1 MKSIIRLYHL
11 LITVIFRIKRFLR
24 LTALSNCDQRILLFH
39 EVDIADEGR
48 FIAQIDSCSKNWSFI
63 DPSKLNIEAD
73 ESSPSN
79 TRELILTFDDGFSSD
94 FRLAQNVL
102 NPRGIK
108 ALFFVIP
115 EFVDLKTEEDKSL
128 FVSNRLYPGA
138 KPSRIPTHLRS
149 MNWEQIS
156 ILSRQGHTIGSH
168 SSSHKRLSSISDEE
182 ELAREIVRSRQ
193 LIEEVIDKKVEHF
206 AFPFGNLSSISLR
219 SLQLARE
226 NYKYVYSGLRGSNHE
241 IPPGFVLRRETLH
254 PWDPKGFESAILNGA
269 ADSRFRNSL
278 SVLDCW
284 CQEISDKANPQC

>member
-1 MKSIIRLYHL
+1 MKSIIWLYHL
-11 LITVIFRIKRFLR
+11 LVSVIFRIKRFLR
-24 LTALSNCDQRILLFH
+24 LKALRSCDQRILLFH
-39 EVDIADEGR
+39 EVDIVDEDR

-63 DPSKLNIEAD
+63 DPNKFEIETNGL
-73 ESSPSN
+73 SPSN

-94 FRLAQNVL
+94 FWLAQNVL

-115 EFVDLKTEEDKSL
+115 EFVNLKTEEDKSL
-128 FVSNRLYPGA
+128 FVSNRRYPGA
-138 KPSRIPTHLRS
+138 KPSRISSHLRS

-168 SSSHKRLSSISDEE
+168 SSSHKRLSKISDEE
-182 ELAREIVRSRQ
+182 DLAREIVRSRQ

-254 PWDPKGFESAILNGA
+254 PWDPKGFESAIFNGA
-269 ADSRFRNSL
+269 ANSRFRDSL
-278 SVLDCW
+278 SVLDSW
-284 CQEISDKANPQC
+284 CQEISDKANSQC

>member
-1 MKSIIRLYHL
+1 MKSIIWLYHL
-11 LITVIFRIKRFLR
+11 LMTVIFRIKLFLR
-24 LTALSNCDQRILLFH
+24 IVALRNYDRRILLFH
-39 EVDIADEGR
+39 EVDIADEDR
-48 FIAQIDSCSKNWSFI
+48 FIAQIDSCAKNWSFI
-63 DPSKLNIEAD
+63 DPNRCDIENGGLSSSK
-73 ESSPSN
+73 

-128 FVSNRLYPGA
+128 FVSNRLYPGT
-138 KPSRIPTHLRS
+138 KPSRVPSHLRS

-168 SSSHKRLSSISDEE
+168 SSSHKRLSNISDEE

-193 LIEEVIDKKVEHF
+193 LIEKVIGKKVEHF

-269 ADSRFRNSL
+269 TDSRFRDSL

-284 CQEISDKANPQC
+284 CQEISDKANP

>member
-1 MKSIIRLYHL
+1 MKKIVWLYHL
-11 LITVIFRIKRFLR
+11 LITTIFRIKRFVR
-24 LTALSNCDQRILLFH
+24 LSDSQNSDRRIMLFH
-39 EVDIADEGR
+39 EVDISEEKR
-48 FIAQIDSCSKNWSFI
+48 FTEQIENCSKNWNFI
-63 DPSKLNIEAD
+63 NPDQLVLKKNGIVTRDS
-73 ESSPSN
+73 
-79 TRELILTFDDGFSSD
+79 RELILTFDDGFSSD
-94 FRLAQNVL
+94 FRIAQNVL

-108 ALFFVIP
+108 AIFFIIP
-115 EFVDLKTEEDKSL
+115 EFVSLATEGDQTRFISD
-128 FVSNRLYPGA
+128 RLYPGT
-138 KPSRIPTHLRS
+138 KTSRVPTHLRS

-156 ILSRQGHTIGSH
+156 ILSHQGHTIGSH
-168 SSSHKRLSSISDEE
+168 SYSHRRLSEITNED
-182 ELAREIVRSRQ
+182 ELAHEIVDSGRS
-193 LIEEVIDKKVEHF
+193 IENVIKKKVDHF

-254 PWDPKGFESAILNGA
+254 PWDPKGFESAILNGG